1 MPTTP
6 SGTARDPL
14 VLALDVG
21 TSSVRALLFDG
32 TGAVVD
38 NVDVQIPYQLDTT
51 REGAVSVDAD
61 VLVEVTARAV
71 DGALAAAGTL
81 AGRITAVALDTFWHS
96 LLGLDATGRP
106 ATAVLTW
113 ADTRAQPA
121 ARALRAEQDEAAI
134 HARTGAVFHASYWP
148 ARLRW
153 LAVTDPPQY
162 ARVTEWISFGEYLH
176 RRVLGNSI
184 CSLSMASG
192 TGLLNLQTQ
201 TWDAEL
207 MGVLGL
213 APRSLA
219 PLGDLGDAIRGLR
232 EPFASRWPALRT
244 AAWYPAMGDGAAANV
259 GSGCVTP
266 ARWALTVGT
275 SSALRVIVPAG
286 SVRPP
291 AGLWLYLVD
300 ARRAILGGAL
310 SEGGNMLAWLHATL
324 QVPQP
329 AAAEWELAALAPDS
343 HGLTVLPFLAGERS
357 PGWHAEARAAVAG
370 ISLHTRPIELLRAGM
385 EAVACR
391 LALVYGRMRDAIG
404 AAAPVV
410 ASGGALLGS
419 PTFMAIVADALG
431 APVYPSLEHEASAR
445 GAALLA
451 LEALGALPAGAL
463 EVSVAGAPHLPQ
475 PAHTAVYA
483 QAGARQQELYN
494 LLVGRSE

>member
-6 SGTARDPL
+6 SGLARDPL

-38 NVDVQIPYQLDTT
+38 NVDVQIPYLLDTT

-61 VLVEVTARAV
+61 ALVEVTARAV

-81 AGRITAVALDTFWHS
+81 AGRIAAVALDTFWHS
-96 LLGLDATGRP
+96 LLGVDAAGRP
-106 ATAVLTW
+106 VTAVLTW
-113 ADTRAQPA
+113 ADTRAQAA
-121 ARALRAEQDEAAI
+121 ARALRSEQDEAAT

-153 LAVTDPPQY
+153 LAATDPQLY
-162 ARVTEWISFGEYLH
+162 AQVAEWISFGEYLH

-192 TGLLNLQTQ
+192 TGLLNLRMRM
-201 TWDAEL
+201 WDTEL
-207 MGVLGL
+207 MEVLGL
-213 APRSLA
+213 SPRSLA
-219 PLGDLGDAIRGLR
+219 PLGDLGDAIHGLR
-232 EPFASRWPALRT
+232 EPFASRWPALRA
-244 AAWYPAMGDGAAANV
+244 AAWYPALGDGAAANV

-275 SSALRVIVPAG
+275 SSALRVVVPAG
-286 SVRPP
+286 SVQPP

-324 QVPQP
+324 QVPPP
-329 AAAEWELAALAPDS
+329 AAAEGELAALAPDS

-357 PGWHAEARAAVAG
+357 LGWHAEARAAVAG
-370 ISLHTRPIELLRAGM
+370 ISLHTTPIELLRAGM
-385 EAVACR
+385 EAVAYR
-391 LALVYGRMRDAIG
+391 LALVYSRMRDTVG
-404 AAAPVV
+404 TAAPVV

-451 LEALGALPAGAL
+451 LEARGALPQGAL
-463 EVSVAGAPHLPQ
+463 EASVAGAPYLPQ

-483 QAGARQQELYN
+483 RAGARQQELYN